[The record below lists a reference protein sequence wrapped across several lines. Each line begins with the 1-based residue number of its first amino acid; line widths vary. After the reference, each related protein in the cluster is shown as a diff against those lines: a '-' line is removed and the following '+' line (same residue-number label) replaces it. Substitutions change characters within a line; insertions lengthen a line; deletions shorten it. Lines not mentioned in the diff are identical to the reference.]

1 MTREIEIKLRIVDR
15 AALRARLRAAG
26 AQTLRRVHEMNTLF
40 DSPRHALRKRGVLLR
55 LRNLI
60 VLDGTRNQSAVLTL
74 KGPSLANRKYKVR
87 EELNLP
93 WPSAAPVQV
102 ALEMLGFQPVVRYEK
117 FRTSLRWPREPRL
130 HVEWDETPI
139 GAFLELE
146 GSPQAIDRLARRLG
160 FLSRDYIRASYLA
173 LNAAYWKARGRAIGE
188 MLFSRGRKRAQ
199 QRIFS

>member
-1 MTREIEIKLRIVDR
+1 MEIEIKLRIEDR

-26 AQTLRRVHEMNTLF
+26 ARSVRRVHEMNTLF
-40 DSPRHALRKRGVLLR
+40 DTPRRALRKRGVLLR
-55 LRNLI
+55 LRDLT
-60 VLDGTRNQSAVLTL
+60 VLDGPRDTSAVLTL
-74 KGPSLANRKYKVR
+74 KGPSQANRKYKVR

-93 WPSAAPVQV
+93 LPGAATVRE
-102 ALEMLGFQPVVRYEK
+102 ALGMLGFRPVVRYEK
-117 FRTSLRWPREPRL
+117 FRTSLHWPREPRL

-160 FLSRDYIRASYLA
+160 FHSRDYIRASYLA
-173 LNAAYWKARGRAIGE
+173 LNAAYRKARGRAIGE
-188 MLFSRGRKRAQ
+188 MLFYRGRNRAR